1 MQQSRALIFISLTI
15 LYLIGGAFMAYSVVD
30 KSTDYQRNMQAYAA
44 DMNYQERLLNI
55 ESWINGDGNAE
66 QVERANRKKAR
77 AETEF
82 ANARKYAWLLAA
94 ISLVFLVLMYA
105 LSASISPKIKWRS
118 LAVLTVA
125 LMCLIVGL
133 YTPMLEIGA
142 FEHNLSIPIRFE
154 TKLFSLNVDH
164 TQVFEGDMY
173 FYYQSKSI
181 IELISLLFKQNNWV
195 VGISIFTFS
204 LLIPFTK
211 LLISFL
217 HIWKVPFTHNP
228 KLKKAMQKIAKWSM
242 ADVFVAA
249 VFLAFL
255 AFSNME
261 SGVQTQSRTLIGL
274 YFFLSYVILSVWSGR
289 EFADEQMRELANE
302 RV

>member
-1 MQQSRALIFISLTI
+1 MQPSRSLIFISLTI
-15 LYLIGGAFMAYSVVD
+15 LYLTGGAFVAYSVVD
-30 KSTDYQRNMQAYAA
+30 KSIDYQRNMQAYAA

-55 ESWINGDGNAE
+55 ESWINGDGDAE

-82 ANARKYAWLLAA
+82 TKARKYAWLMAA

-105 LSASISPKIKWRS
+105 LSAANSPQKPWRS

-181 IELISLLFKQNNWV
+181 VELIFLLFKQNNWV

-217 HIWKVPFTHNP
+217 HIWNVPFTHNP
-228 KLKKAMQKIAKWSM
+228 KLKKAMQQIAKWSM

-261 SGVQTQSRTLIGL
+261 AGVQTQSRTLIGL

-289 EFADEQMRELANE
+289 EFANEQIRG
-302 RV
+302 